1 MIKSLTT
8 RIAAFIRN
16 RDGMAAVEFAFVAPI
31 LLILY
36 FMTVEAVQGIET
48 NRRLSRLGSM
58 VADLV
63 GQQDALSATALKEI
77 IQISESTMRPYTRSV
92 PEVTVTAI
100 QISSDAKGAVPKVV
114 WSGTVDSKGKYA
126 KALSAGST
134 VAVPVA
140 LKTGDSFLIRVESRL
155 TYWPILLWPKEGDAA
170 SGLMGIFTGLRM
182 EEVYYARPRIRR
194 EIACATC

>member
-1 MIKSLTT
+1 MINSLTT

-16 RDGMAAVEFAFVAPI
+16 RDGVAAVEFAFIAPI

-48 NRRLSRLGSM
+48 NRRLSRLGAM

-77 IQISESTMRPYTRSV
+77 IQISESTMRPYTRSS
-92 PEVTVTAI
+92 PEMTVTAI
-100 QISSDAKGAVPKVV
+100 KVSSEQKGAVPEVV
-114 WSGTVDSKGKYA
+114 WSGTVDASGKYA
-126 KALSAGST
+126 KALKAGST
-134 VAVPVA
+134 VVVPAA
-140 LKTGDSFLIRVESRL
+140 LKTGDSFLIKVESRL
-155 TYWPILLWPKEGDAA
+155 NYFPILLWPREGDTA
-170 SGLMGIFTGLRM
+170 SGLMGFFTGLKM